1 MTFSILDATR
11 AATASRRD
19 ATRAARDA
27 GRGASANARS
37 SSSRARGDARA
48 RALGDA
54 PRADGWNNL
63 RIFSKRRDV
72 VETAAVARERGTMNQ
87 PAPSMGDMEFDML
100 FEEDAM
106 DFERDR
112 TPRRDDG
119 ATTVGFDVSAVVV
132 RTARLLCTPR
142 GEEAYRTLK
151 ALKWAVREIGLD
163 AFKDDSRVSHVRE
176 SGLEELMMKLR
187 ENDPVKFGRL
197 ERATSE
203 TPREGDVS
211 DALKK
216 LNHSFLWLPP
226 SVLIGDSDA
235 HALAYASADERIII
249 EPNLRSH
256 FVVGRATAQYARLV
270 ESMPTAFVGT
280 YAQLSE
286 IVFFMSTHMINSFRE
301 SGLDIP
307 PWRRPSALT
316 SKWTVKSEAVARV
329 SISPS
334 GSPVAPFD
342 FPSAVSHFSK
352 PSQIARAVVRAL

>member
-1 MTFSILDATR
+1 
-11 AATASRRD
+11 
-19 ATRAARDA
+19 
-27 GRGASANARS
+27 
-37 SSSRARGDARA
+37 
-48 RALGDA
+48 
-54 PRADGWNNL
+54 
-63 RIFSKRRDV
+63 
-72 VETAAVARERGTMNQ
+72 
-87 PAPSMGDMEFDML
+87 
-100 FEEDAM
+100 M

-112 TPRRDDG
+112 ASRRDDG

-132 RTARLLCTPR
+132 RTARLLCAPR

-151 ALKWAVREIGLD
+151 ALKWAVREIGLE

-176 SGLEELMMKLR
+176 SGLEELMTKLR
-187 ENDPVKFGRL
+187 ENDPVKFCRL

-203 TPREGDVS
+203 TPREGDAS

-216 LNHSFLWLPP
+216 LNHAYLWLPP
-226 SVLIGDSDA
+226 SVRVDDGDT
-235 HALAYASADERIII
+235 HALVYASADERIII

-280 YAQLSE
+280 YAHLSE

-316 SKWTVKSEAVARV
+316 SKWDRQIRRRRARLHFPERLPGRAVRFPQRRLARFQAFTNRSSRRIV
-329 SISPS
+329 RCSACSSSFAFVVSPS
-334 GSPVAPFD
+334 LRSPALQP
-342 FPSAVSHFSK
+342 PRR
-352 PSQIARAVVRAL
+352 ARHSMPT

>member
-1 MTFSILDATR
+1 MDRPTARVAENGGCAGHR
-11 AATASRRD
+11 AGHR
-19 ATRAARDA
+19 A
-27 GRGASANARS
+27 GR
-37 SSSRARGDARA
+37 RAG
-48 RALGDA
+48 
-54 PRADGWNNL
+54 PR
-63 RIFSKRRDV
+63 
-72 VETAAVARERGTMNQ
+72 RGTP

-132 RTARLLCTPR
+132 RTARLLCAPR

-151 ALKWAVREIGLD
+151 ALKWAVREIGLE

-176 SGLEELMMKLR
+176 SGLEELMTKLR
-187 ENDPVKFGRL
+187 ENDPVKFCRL

-203 TPREGDVS
+203 TPREGDAS

-216 LNHSFLWLPP
+216 LNHAYLWLPP
-226 SVLIGDSDA
+226 SVRVDDGDT
-235 HALAYASADERIII
+235 HALVYASADERIII

-270 ESMPTAFVGT
+270 ESLPTAFVGT
-280 YAQLSE
+280 YAHLSE

-316 SKWTVKSEAVARV
+316 SKWTVKSDVVARV

-342 FPSAVSHFSK
+342 FPSAVSHVSK
-352 PSQIARAVVRAL
+352 PSQIARAVYIS